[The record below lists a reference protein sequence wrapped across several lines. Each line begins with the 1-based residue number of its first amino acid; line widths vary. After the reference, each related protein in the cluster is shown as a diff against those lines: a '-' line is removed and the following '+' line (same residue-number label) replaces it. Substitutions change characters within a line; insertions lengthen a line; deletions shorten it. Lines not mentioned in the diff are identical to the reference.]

1 MFNIFVRA
9 VIFGLGVEI
18 GRDIYRKVKQKTI
31 EREESRSPEQ
41 VKPTASHDDDSN
53 EDEPEE
59 GVDSEH
65 DGVEEE
71 SDSDSGKKDSKE

>member
-31 EREESRSPEQ
+31 ERERAPRPEQ
-41 VKPTASHDDDSN
+41 PSTSARDEEKP
-53 EDEPEE
+53 EDKESDER
-59 GVDSEH
+59 
-65 DGVEEE
+65 EEE
-71 SDSDSGKKDSKE
+71 EANEKEKNDDE